1 MITNIKNVHIVK
13 ENEIIFGSVEIENG
27 KIKQIIKGDLEKEHE
42 TEYLYLVP
50 GFIDVHI
57 HGSNGHDAMD
67 HHNKDSIKEMA
78 KSLVKEG
85 TTAFLPT
92 TMTQT
97 EENITKALENIK
109 TYYHHQDKEA
119 AKVLGVHLEGPFI
132 NVLAAGAQPKECVVY
147 PTNEQ
152 FDKYNEASGK
162 LIKKVSLAPEV
173 KNGLELIKHLK
184 DLGIVSSIA
193 HTKALYQTVKEA
205 IHCGATSL
213 THTYNAMTPL
223 HHRDVGVVGA
233 ALLHN
238 ELSSE
243 LIFDKI
249 HVSVEASKIL
259 LNSKG
264 VDHMILITDSMRAK
278 WLEEGV
284 SELGGQKVYIKNNE
298 ARLEDGTL
306 AGSILKMID
315 GYKNLVN
322 DLGLTLVEA
331 SKLASTNPAKE
342 LNVFDRMGSIEE
354 NKEANF
360 VILDKNLNIKQTI
373 IDGNIVYK
381 GQ

>member
-1 MITNIKNVHIVK
+1 MITCIKNVHIVK
-13 ENEIIFGSVEIENG
+13 ENEIIFGSIEIESG
-27 KIKQIIKGDLEKEHE
+27 KIKSIIKGDQEKQSESE
-42 TEYLYLVP
+42 FLYLVP
-50 GFIDVHI
+50 GFIDLHI

-78 KSLVKEG
+78 KSLVQEG

-92 TMTQT
+92 TMTQSV
-97 EENITKALENIK
+97 ENITKALSNIK
-109 TYYHHQDKEA
+109 DYHANQDKHA
-119 AKVLGVHLEGPFI
+119 SKVLGVHLEGPFI

-147 PTNEQ
+147 PTIEQ
-152 FDKYNEASGK
+152 FDAYQTASGN

-173 KNGLELIKHLK
+173 KNGLDLIKHLK
-184 DLGIVSSIA
+184 QTGVVASIA
-193 HTKALYQTVKEA
+193 HTKALYQTVVEA
-205 IHCGATSL
+205 IGCGATSL

-249 HVSVEASKIL
+249 HVSVEAAKIL
-259 LNSKG
+259 LNAKG
-264 VDHMILITDSMRAK
+264 VDHLVLITDSMRAK

-322 DLGLTLVEA
+322 DLGLSLVEA
-331 SKLASTNPAKE
+331 SKLASVNPAKE
-342 LNVFDRMGSIEE
+342 LNVFDHMGSIDLG
-354 NKEANF
+354 KEANF
-360 VILDKNLNIKQTI
+360 VLLDQSLNIRQTI

-381 GQ
+381 G

>member
-1 MITNIKNVHIVK
+1 MITCIKNVHIVK
-13 ENEIIFGSVEIENG
+13 ENEIIFGSIEIESG
-27 KIKQIIKGDLEKEHE
+27 KIKSIIKGDQEKQSESE
-42 TEYLYLVP
+42 FLYLVP
-50 GFIDVHI
+50 GFIDLHI

-78 KSLVKEG
+78 KSLVQEG

-92 TMTQT
+92 TMTQSV
-97 EENITKALENIK
+97 ENITKALSNIK
-109 TYYHHQDKEA
+109 AYHASQDKSA
-119 AKVLGVHLEGPFI
+119 SKVLGVHLEGPFI

-147 PTNEQ
+147 PTIEQ
-152 FDKYNEASGK
+152 FDAYQTASGN

-184 DLGIVSSIA
+184 QTDVVASIA
-193 HTKALYQTVKEA
+193 HTKALYQTVVEA
-205 IHCGATSL
+205 ISCGATSL

-249 HVSVEASKIL
+249 HVSVEAAKIL
-259 LNSKG
+259 LNAKG
-264 VDHMILITDSMRAK
+264 VDHLVLITDSMRAK

-322 DLGLTLVEA
+322 DLGLSLVEA
-331 SKLASTNPAKE
+331 SKLASVNPAKE
-342 LNVFDRMGSIEE
+342 LNVFDHMGSIDLG
-354 NKEANF
+354 KEANF
-360 VILDKNLNIKQTI
+360 VLLDQSLNIRQTI

-381 GQ
+381 G